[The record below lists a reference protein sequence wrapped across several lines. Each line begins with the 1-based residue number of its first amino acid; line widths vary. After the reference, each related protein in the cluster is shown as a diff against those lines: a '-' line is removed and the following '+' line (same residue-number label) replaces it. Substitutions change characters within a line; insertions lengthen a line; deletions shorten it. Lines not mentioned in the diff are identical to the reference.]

1 MRALALGLLGLLV
14 LLGGC
19 AEMLRWTAP
28 ERPLQTWPEGEMP
41 ELPVGS
47 SEYRVQP
54 GDTLYA
60 IAFRN
65 NIEVSVLADWNNL
78 DGNLIR
84 PGQVLRLK
92 APSSTSTAPPDSGI
106 RTYPIGTTPPE
117 IAATPPAPEV
127 RLSLKWRWPVNGRV
141 LRRFAPMQGLKGLDI
156 AAPVGEPVLATAA
169 GKVVYS
175 GAALKG
181 YGELIIVKHDDVYL
195 SAYGYNRRRLVREGD
210 SVAPGQQIGEVGVG
224 PEQKTALHFE
234 IRERGKPVD
243 PEKLLPSR

>member
-1 MRALALGLLGLLV
+1 MRFFWPLV
-14 LLGGC
+14 LLALLSGC
-19 AEMLRWTAP
+19 AEMVRWTTP
-28 ERPLQTWPEGEMP
+28 ERPIQTWPEGELP
-41 ELPVGS
+41 ELPIGS
-47 SEYRVQP
+47 GEYRVQP

-65 NIEVSVLADWNNL
+65 NVEVGQLAEWNKL
-78 DGNLIR
+78 EGNLIR
-84 PGQVLRLK
+84 PGQVLRLRP
-92 APSSTSTAPPDSGI
+92 PSSAGPDNGV

-127 RLSLKWRWPVNGRV
+127 RLSLKWHWPSNGSV
-141 LRRFAPMQGLKGLDI
+141 LRRFAPAQGLKGLDI
-156 AAPVGEPVLATAA
+156 AAPAGEPVLAAAA

-210 SVAPGQQIGEVGVG
+210 SVTPGQQIGEVGVG

-234 IRERGKPVD
+234 IRERGKPID
-243 PEKLLPSR
+243 PEKLLPNR